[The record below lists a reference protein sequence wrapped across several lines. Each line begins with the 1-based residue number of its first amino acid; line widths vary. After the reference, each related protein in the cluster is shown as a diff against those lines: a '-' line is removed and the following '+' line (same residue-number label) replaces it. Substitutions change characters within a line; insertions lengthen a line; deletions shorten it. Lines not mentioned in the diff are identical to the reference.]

1 MAAMGEFVHFES
13 TVWTV
18 IEGAKRRDPAAVE
31 RMISDYTAPLLGFIR
46 NRGFSP
52 EDAEDLLQEVLV
64 RIYDSDFLK
73 KADRLKGKFRSIL
86 LGVTK
91 KCILKHYEKR
101 GAQKRGGG
109 AASVSL
115 EDLRVEEDGEIPIAF
130 ADNEDFNRLWF
141 QNVFRLSM
149 RKLEE
154 ECARTNKPHHQ
165 ALTMKLRGSS
175 YQEISRQLG
184 LSETDVTNLL
194 HAAKKKLQGIAQEV
208 IAGYSSTSEE
218 FAQEQDLFGRLLPRE

>member
-1 MAAMGEFVHFES
+1 MGEIVHFES

-18 IEGAKRRDPAAVE
+18 IDKAKKRDPAAID
-31 RMISDYTAPLLGFIR
+31 RMISNYSAPLLAFIR

-52 EDAEDLLQEVLV
+52 EDAEDILQEVLI
-64 RIYDSDFLK
+64 RIYDSEFLV

-91 KCILKHYEKR
+91 NCVLKLLEKR

-109 AASVSL
+109 LPSVSL
-115 EDLRVEEDGEIPIAF
+115 EDLRVNEDGEIPVA
-130 ADNEDFNRLWF
+130 AEENADFNRLWF

-154 ECARTNKPHHQ
+154 ESFQTAKTHHK
-165 ALTMKLRGSS
+165 ALVMKLRGAS
-175 YQEISRQLG
+175 YQQIARELG
-184 LSETDVTNLL
+184 TSEADVTNLL
-194 HAAKKKLQGIAQEV
+194 HAAKKKLQAIAQEI
-208 IAGYSSTSEE
+208 IANYSSTTVELQLD
-218 FAQEQDLFGRLLPRE
+218 QELFNRMIPES